1 RIMRFSPA
9 ENLIYVSTYSPTQTK
24 EYPNEVT
31 ENNFTL
37 PYAMSSSGPFSVIGT
52 ASAAAGAN
60 ATVAWNGL
68 ADGTAYEWYAV
79 ADDGNKQATSPVW
92 SFTTAN
98 AQPACYTLTLSHTG
112 SGSDP
117 TADPSNSSGC
127 PTGSYLAGATV
138 SLSDA
143 APAAHWHVAGWSGTD
158 ADNSTATGNTLT
170 MPAAN
175 HTAGVTYA
183 QNEYTLT
190 IVSANGTVARN
201 PAQATYHDG
210 DVVQL
215 TATPDTGWTFASWSG
230 DLTGTTNPAPLT
242 IHGDA
247 TVTASYTRVR
257 YPLTVARSGN
267 GTGYVTSS
275 PAGIDC
281 GATCTANYD
290 SNTLVTLDAVSA
302 LGSTFSGW
310 SGEGCT
316 GTGTCQVTMD
326 GAKSVTANFTLGT
339 NVLSV
344 SLAGTGGG
352 SVSSE
357 PAGIACGADCSE
369 DYGYN
374 TLVTLT
380 ATPDSTSTFDGWSG
394 AGC

>member
-1 RIMRFSPA
+1 GGMQFVAVFIEMDDGMTSASHPVLQWANSIIQMYSNRRAILVTHNLLNGGTATSFSAQGSAIFDALKGNANLFLMLGGHLDVARRRSDAGTNGNTIYSLRSDYQSVDSQQSGYLRIMRFSPA
-9 ENLIYVSTYSPTQTK
+9 ENLIYVSTYSPTQNK

-79 ADDGNKQATSPVW
+79 ASDGNKQATSPIW

-117 TADPSNSSGC
+117 AADPSNSSGC
-127 PTGSYLAGATV
+127 PSGSYLAGATV
-138 SLSDA
+138 SLSGA
-143 APAAHWHVAGWSGTD
+143 APAAHWHIAGWSGT
-158 ADNSTATGNTLT
+158 ADNNSTAGGNTLT

-201 PAQATYHDG
+201 PAQLTYHDG
-210 DVVQL
+210 DDVSL
-215 TATPDTGWTFASWSG
+215 TATPASGWSFTEWSG
-230 DLTGTTNPAPLT
+230 ALTGSANPATLT

-247 TVTASYTRVR
+247 TVTANYTRIR

-275 PAGIDC
+275 PAGI
-281 GATCTANYD
+281 
-290 SNTLVTLDAVSA
+290 
-302 LGSTFSGW
+302 
-310 SGEGCT
+310 
-316 GTGTCQVTMD
+316 
-326 GAKSVTANFTLGT
+326 
-339 NVLSV
+339 
-344 SLAGTGGG
+344 
-352 SVSSE
+352 
-357 PAGIACGADCSE
+357 
-369 DYGYN
+369 
-374 TLVTLT
+374 
-380 ATPDSTSTFDGWSG
+380 
-394 AGC
+394 